1 MDDKCASLYD
11 IFWAFWFYSKDVEN
25 SMRFQAEKKPFW
37 TPPLHRYP
45 LVMTFA
51 QLTRVKKKRLDSF
64 RLSII
69 KLDLSVVWLWSSGP
83 IFFGTFKCVWR
94 LLSTQKVFRLNF
106 FFFFFKKFLLMFQTG
121 KLTQLSQT
129 DPREKV
135 YDSTFLRMGETKYF
149 RLLSTDQ
156 FSYFMDPIL
165 TV

>member
-1 MDDKCASLYD
+1 
-11 IFWAFWFYSKDVEN
+11 
-25 SMRFQAEKKPFW
+25 
-37 TPPLHRYP
+37 
-45 LVMTFA
+45 
-51 QLTRVKKKRLDSF
+51 
-64 RLSII
+64 
-69 KLDLSVVWLWSSGP
+69 
-83 IFFGTFKCVWR
+83 
-94 LLSTQKVFRLNF
+94 
-106 FFFFFKKFLLMFQTG
+106 MFQTG